1 MYLFVCLFIYIL
13 FNQAPKNLMTLNEIL
28 EDYIRLKEQKETM
41 DKEKANLEHEKNQIQ
56 LQMLHNAT
64 TTYNVSGFIPPHAAK
79 STLTDVSQPAIIS
92 NRSHPGTIL

>member
-1 MYLFVCLFIYIL
+1 MLFVCLFIYIL
-13 FNQAPKNLMTLNEIL
+13 FNQAPKNLMTLNEML
-28 EDYIRLKEQKETM
+28 EDYIRLKEKETM

>member
-1 MYLFVCLFIYIL
+1 MLFVCLFIYIL
-13 FNQAPKNLMTLNEIL
+13 FNQAPKNLMTLNEML
-28 EDYIRLKEQKETM
+28 EDYIRLKEKETM

-56 LQMLHNAT
+56 LQMVHNAT